1 MKNGEAA
8 SFQDNSAHGEDS
20 FLVRELGDTSVL
32 DAVMDGV
39 SQCEGAYASGFT
51 QQMLQDSK
59 IQNLDDMKDV
69 LEQVNSLLFQS
80 GQGNNLLTTISAALK
95 LDDQL
100 HLIFAGDSPVY
111 LITGGELQELT
122 TIVKSRLL
130 PSLSGGAVGQS
141 ETFKYQYKQVTLQ
154 PGDRLILTTDGLIDN
169 VFPEEMAEIVR
180 ASGSPEEAVSA
191 LEELVGEKRRQ
202 RTGREDAYG
211 TFREDDQTAIFRYFN

>member
-39 SQCEGAYASGFT
+39 SRCEGAYASGFT
-51 QQMLQDSK
+51 QQMLQDSS
-59 IQNLDDMKDV
+59 IQSLRDLVDT
-69 LEQVNSLLFQS
+69 LEQVNSILFQS
-80 GQGNNLLTTISAALK
+80 GQGNNLLTTISAVLK

-111 LITGGELQELT
+111 LIRGSELQELT
-122 TIVKSRLL
+122 SIVKSSLL
-130 PSLSGGAVGQS
+130 PSLSGGAVGQTK
-141 ETFKYQYKQVTLQ
+141 TFKYQQKQVTLQ
-154 PGDRLILTTDGLIDN
+154 PGDRLILTTDGLVHN

-180 ASGSPEEAVSA
+180 VSGSPEEGVSA
-191 LEELVGEKRRQ
+191 LVELVGEKRRQ
-202 RTGREDAYG
+202 HTGREDAYG
-211 TFREDDQTAIFRYFN
+211 TFREDDQTAILRYFD